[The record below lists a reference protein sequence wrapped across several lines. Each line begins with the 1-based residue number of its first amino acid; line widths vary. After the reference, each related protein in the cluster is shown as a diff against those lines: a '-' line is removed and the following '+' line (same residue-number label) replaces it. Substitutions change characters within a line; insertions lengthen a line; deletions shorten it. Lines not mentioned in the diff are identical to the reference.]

1 MRTDTKLFVD
11 GAVGSEAS
19 SLLRGSTGSVG
30 SSLGG
35 SMGGRG
41 GPEGSIGGLLKYW
54 LRCSTNCF
62 AMVGLPT
69 LNYPAKCMKIHTW
82 LSHQQLVYQWR
93 LVWMMWGGSLQS
105 SRLTSK

>member
-19 SLLRGSTGSVG
+19 LLLRGSTEAVG
-30 SSLGG
+30 SSSSEG

-54 LRCSTNCF
+54 LRC
-62 AMVGLPT
+62 
-69 LNYPAKCMKIHTW
+69 
-82 LSHQQLVYQWR
+82 
-93 LVWMMWGGSLQS
+93 
-105 SRLTSK
+105 

>member
-19 SLLRGSTGSVG
+19 LLLRGSTEAVG
-30 SSLGG
+30 SSSSEG

-54 LRCSTNCF
+54 LRCSTDWF

-69 LNYPAKCMKIHTW
+69 QNYPE
-82 LSHQQLVYQWR
+82 
-93 LVWMMWGGSLQS
+93 
-105 SRLTSK
+105 

>member
-1 MRTDTKLFVD
+1 MD

-19 SLLRGSTGSVG
+19 LLLRGSTEAVG
-30 SSLGG
+30 SSSSEG

-54 LRCSTNCF
+54 LRCSTDWF

-69 LNYPAKCMKIHTW
+69 LNYPEKCMKIHTW

-93 LVWMMWGGSLQS
+93 LVVWTMWEGSLQS
-105 SRLTSK
+105 STWTSK